1 MISYKRNQI
10 QDAIAALDPEGERTD
25 AELLTR
31 MKRLLEADRALGR
44 SRRSRDPEHANF
56 AFYSEEPQGTG
67 VEVWFTPYEA
77 FALFTALRVLEHGFP
92 QGMAVRILRS
102 VRPELQIEHA
112 AILRRRPESTSDR
125 QAMREKAKP
134 GTLAVGTAHP
144 VFLTILRGKPSKAG
158 SSVSAAILREPD
170 VGKFIKEQGWPSWSQ
185 FELAAP
191 ARLLADA
198 LAKTEPRKRGRSSS

>member
-1 MISYKRNQI
+1 MAFYKRNQI
-10 QDAIAALDPEGERTD
+10 QDAIAALDQEGERTD

-44 SRRSRDPEHANF
+44 SRRSHDPEQANF

-92 QGMAVRILRS
+92 QGTAVRILRS
-102 VRPELQIEHA
+102 VRPELETEHA
-112 AILRRRPESTSDR
+112 AILRRPSEGATDGK
-125 QAMREKAKP
+125 AMREKARP

-170 VGKFIKEQGWPSWSQ
+170 VFAFIRRQGWMSWTQ

-191 ARLLADA
+191 ARLLAEA
-198 LAKTEPRKRGRSSS
+198 LAGTEPRKRGRGSS